1 MIVLAQLVVRLQVD
15 NAPGQQVHVV
25 LGFGVAVDLGVVV
38 APFRRQELNVEA
50 KLAHVARDRL
60 SDLPVVDVTAI
71 GFGQYVVSDGS
82 GQAIIN
88 PTIYESNVTLGENYN
103 ITGVVTFQFGNF
115 VMMPRVPADV
125 ELATGITEI
134 SSAELHVFPNPA
146 NDVLNLNW
154 INGISGNIAYNLYN
168 ATGQLVTQGSVAK
181 PMGTVDVSNLSPGL
195 YTLNLETEKGVMFT
209 RVMIAR

>member
-1 MIVLAQLVVRLQVD
+1 
-15 NAPGQQVHVV
+15 N
-25 LGFGVAVDLGVVV
+25 
-38 APFRRQELNVEA
+38 
-50 KLAHVARDRL
+50 
-60 SDLPVVDVTAI
+60 S
-71 GFGQYVVSDGS
+71 GFGQYIINDGS
-82 GQAIIN
+82 GDALVD
-88 PTIYESNVTLGENYN
+88 PDIYEYDAPTGMNYN
-103 ITGVVTFQFGNF
+103 ITGVVTFEFGDF
-115 VMMPRVPADV
+115 VLMPRQPNDV

-134 SSAELHVFPNPA
+134 SSQELHVFPNPA

-195 YTLNLETEKGVMFT
+195 YTLNLETENGVMFT